1 MAKKILIT
9 KKEMLLMAD
18 HIIRGMAADNQIRFF
33 ACDSTDLVEKARI
46 IHGTYPVVTNALG
59 RLLTGGVLMGA
70 MCKNDDDVLTIRLQC
85 QGPIKGM
92 LVTSDSKG
100 NVKGYV
106 SEPQVELPAKDVA
119 KAVDLGVM
127 SVIKDIGLKE
137 PYVGQ
142 THLVSSEIA
151 EDLTYYFVTSE
162 QIPTSV
168 ALGVL
173 LNEDASVAHA
183 GGFIIQLMPF
193 AQDDLIDHLEKKLK
207 DFSFTALMEK
217 GKTIQEIINIL
228 FEGYDVA
235 VTDELPCYYCC
246 DCSKERVEQAVISM
260 GKAEIASMI
269 EDNEPIEVV
278 CDFCHTKYTFSPDEL
293 MNILTKGMVK

>member
-1 MAKKILIT
+1 MS
-9 KKEMLLMAD
+9 D
-18 HIIRGMAADNQIRFF
+18 GIIRGMVANNQIRFF
-33 ACDSTDLVEKARI
+33 ACNSTELVEKSRI
-46 IHGTYPVVTNALG
+46 THGTYPVVTNALG
-59 RLLTGGVLMGA
+59 RLLTGAVLMGA
-70 MCKNDDDVLTIRLQC
+70 MCKNDDDVLTIRIQC
-85 QGPIKGM
+85 QGPIQGM
-92 LVTSDSKG
+92 LVTADSKG

-106 SEPQVELPAKDVA
+106 SEAQVELPAKDVA

-162 QIPTSV
+162 QIPSSV

-173 LNEDASVAHA
+173 LNDDASVKYA

-193 AQDDLIDHLEKKLK
+193 AEDALITDLENRLK

-217 GKTIQEIINIL
+217 GMSQEEIIKTL
-228 FEGYDVA
+228 FDGYDV
-235 VTDELPCYYCC
+235 VITDNLPCAYCC
-246 DCSKERVEQAVISM
+246 DCSKDRVEQAVISM

-293 MNILTKGMVK
+293 LEILKKGLTK

>member
-1 MAKKILIT
+1 MNIMEAV
-9 KKEMLLMAD
+9 MSD
-18 HIIRGMAADNQIRFF
+18 YIIRGMAANNQIRFF
-33 ACDSTDLVEKARI
+33 ACNSTDTVEKARI
-46 IHGTYPVVTNALG
+46 THGTSPVVTNALG

-70 MCKNDDDVLTIRLQC
+70 MCKNDTDTLTIRIQC
-85 QGPIKGM
+85 QGPIQGM
-92 LVTSDSKG
+92 LITADSKG

-106 SEPQVELPAKDVA
+106 SEPEVMLPAKDVA
-119 KAVDLGVM
+119 KAIDLGVM

-162 QIPTSV
+162 QIPSSV

-173 LNEDASVAHA
+173 LNDDATVSHA

-193 AQDDLIDHLEKKLK
+193 AEDKLIDDLEERLK
-207 DFSFTALMEK
+207 NFSFTALLEK
-217 GKTIQEIINIL
+217 GKSVEEIINTL
-228 FEGYDVA
+228 FDGYDVTL
-235 VTDELPCYYCC
+235 TDQMPCAYCC
-246 DCSKERVEQAVISM
+246 DCSKDRVEKAVISM

-293 MNILTKGMVK
+293 LNILKNVLNK

>member
-1 MAKKILIT
+1 MMSDYIV
-9 KKEMLLMAD
+9 
-18 HIIRGMAADNQIRFF
+18 RGMAANNQVRFF
-33 ACDSTDLVEKARI
+33 ACRSTETVEKARI
-46 IHGTYPVVTNALG
+46 THGTSPVVTNALG
-59 RLLTGGVLMGA
+59 RLLTGGALMGA
-70 MCKNDDDVLTIRLQC
+70 MCKNDTDKLTIRIQC
-85 QGPIKGM
+85 QGPIQGL

-106 SEPQVELPAKDVA
+106 SETDVMLPARDVA

-162 QIPTSV
+162 QIPSSV

-173 LNEDASVAHA
+173 LDDNAAVSMA

-193 AQDDLIDHLEKKLK
+193 AEESVISFLENRIKE
-207 DFSFTALMEK
+207 FSFTAMLEK
-217 GKTIQEIINIL
+217 GLSVEDIIKNI
-228 FEGYDVA
+228 FDGYDVSI
-235 VTDELPCYYCC
+235 TDTLPMAYMC
-246 DCSKERVEQAVISM
+246 DCSKERVEKAVISL
-260 GKAEIASMI
+260 GRKELADMI
-269 EDNEPIEVV
+269 EEGKPVEVV
-278 CDFCHTKYTFSPDEL
+278 CDFCRTKYTFSTDEL
-293 MNILTKGMVK
+293 IKFLTLK